1 MYGIE
6 EYRNDI
12 ERSLDYI
19 IKREDITDIPKD
31 EYSYEYSDTIDYY
44 DKIYTDSGNKSF
56 IIFLYGKYFEIGCT
70 MDTKTAKYIIENI
83 HNIEYVYCENDGT
96 DTILGNVKDIMKEHN
111 FRTYAYLQFIKS
123 LNYVP
128 KKSECLNFLEGL
140 NM

>member
-19 IKREDITDIPKD
+19 IKRDDITDIPKD

-83 HNIEYVYCENDGT
+83 HNIKQSIMN
-96 DTILGNVKDIMKEHN
+96 IL
-111 FRTYAYLQFIKS
+111 FI
-123 LNYVP
+123 L
-128 KKSECLNFLEGL
+128 KK
-140 NM
+140 